1 MIKRLFILNLL
12 LVLTLIVNA
21 QVKIGANPNQISKAA
36 ILELESTNKGLL
48 LPRIQDTALLDTL
61 NPPDGLLI
69 FIKDVNNNQ
78 NILVRKNG
86 KWESLQA
93 SNTSNVNL
101 VAGSGIS
108 IASGT
113 ISATGLTT
121 ANIANN
127 AAITNTQLANS
138 ATTLGSTTMS
148 LGGTY
153 TSVAGLTSITANNF
167 IGTLSG
173 TASTA
178 NKLTNAKT
186 INGVAFDGTANINL
200 PIGANALTFNT
211 TGTGAN
217 YTDTYNGSAP
227 VTISYNTIG
236 ASPRAG
242 SGAITTVGT
251 ITTGVWSGTT
261 ITVANGG
268 TGTYSLTGYVKG
280 GGTTPLF
287 ALDKIPS
294 TDVTG
299 LLKTVNGIGPDA
311 NGNAAVLIG
320 RVFTNDLAHLPANGD
335 AAYHNSDIFVVSG
348 DGTVGNNGRTYI
360 YDGNNWLEL
369 SYNMATTDAR
379 YVLQAGGSTLTGNL
393 TVHNSTNNA
402 NILLIDPPTGNT
414 SAVNKGY
421 VDYLTTLSSLTTVG
435 TITTGVWSG
444 TAIANSKLENSSTLL
459 GATTL
464 TLGGTATSVI
474 GLNALTS
481 SNVTVSGTSTNT
493 SGLKFGNLTSASPA
507 ITASNKVLSLD
518 GLGNVTLTNVPGTQ
532 NIVSFNTSSPNSG
545 SPTFTPNQPSDQ
557 SVIYQSSVD
566 NSLWIY
572 NGSTYVTY
580 TAPST
585 TEWYLGGTANDA
597 GSNKTSSI
605 FRTGAVGI
613 GTNSPTAKLD
623 VAAGT
628 SSNTTGIN
636 LTGNVNDFLQYN
648 VRNTSTGTG
657 AQSGYTATA
666 DNGNDASG
674 FAWMGINNSGFNNPT
689 AYNIG
694 AANDVTYIG
703 SGNDMQIANANTNK
717 SIIFSTGKL
726 TSPYFTERMR
736 IAPTG
741 NVGIGT
747 YNTIVGI
754 ITPTT
759 TLHVQSQLDATNT
772 VNADANVFRMSRN
785 TTNSVKWDNIAQYNL
800 GSYSTG
806 SGDLKAYTRLDLVMS
821 DGTTPTKGVT
831 ASELSNVMT
840 WQANGRVGIG
850 TTAPTQGLTVQTGVN
865 IDNGNANTGTTTNAL
880 IFGSSGSGEGI
891 GSTRTGTNNQYGL
904 NFFTAGLQ
912 RMVINNTGNVG
923 IGTTTPVST
932 LQVNNS
938 LIAEKTNNAN
948 ANVLRLSRPIWSGYK
963 WNNIAQFNLGSY
975 STSGNATSRLD
986 LALTDGS
993 DTTTFTTAM
1002 TWLANG
1008 NVGIGTTA
1016 PSQILELSKNVGGGV
1031 GPVVKIRNSGGAV
1044 SDQAYVDFSTGLSID
1059 GTENRARMGL
1069 NVQAGGMGQLDFFT
1083 KTGASTTFSATP
1095 DMRITG
1101 GNVGI
1106 GTTSPAHTLQV
1117 VNNSVAAGITIAS
1130 FLAPSNIS
1138 VGNVS
1143 QLILGQSISANNAG
1157 EFRFN
1162 YQGAGSSN
1170 NRVDFGFNSV
1180 ATPAMSYN
1188 AGGNVGIGTT
1198 GAVGKLVVNDN
1209 SYIANI
1215 PTTTANLM
1223 DNSTFRPASRVQVT
1237 NGTNNNGLSN
1247 YFTTTTVATQ
1257 AHNYSTGAQLTYA
1270 LQPAGG
1276 LLTVGGTL
1284 KLTGISSNTTSPTVV
1299 TTSGSTV
1306 DNILMINSSGEVYK
1320 TPLPLVSVKV
1330 SPTTASATVPTGTYP
1345 NSYTLVAAD
1354 NNSVIYI
1361 NTSSN
1366 SVTVILP
1373 TLSPG
1378 FMCQVIQDGSNQ
1390 VTFTTA
1396 AGVTLSA
1403 ATASSPNV
1411 YSRTTNSAVGITY
1424 KTATAVYLTGD
1435 LLP

>member
-1 MIKRLFILNLL
+1 MKYNMFKKLLILKLL
-12 LVLTLIVNA
+12 LVLTIMVNA
-21 QVKIGANPNQISKAA
+21 QVKIGTNPGQISKAA

-48 LPRIQDTALLDTL
+48 LPRIQDTTLLDTL

-178 NKLTNAKT
+178 NKLTNARL
-186 INGVAFDGTANINL
+186 INGQSFDGTADINL

-236 ASPRAG
+236 AAPKLG
-242 SGAITTVGT
+242 SRDINTVGT
-251 ITTGVWSGTT
+251 ITTGTWSGTT

-311 NGNAAVLIG
+311 NGNATVLIG
-320 RVFTNDLAHLPANGD
+320 RVFTNDLNHLPANGD

-360 YDGNNWLEL
+360 YDGTNWLEL

-379 YVLQAGGSTLTGNL
+379 YILQAGGSTLTGNL

-532 NIVSFNTSSPNSG
+532 NIVSFNTSNPNSG
-545 SPTFTPNQPSDQ
+545 SPTFIPNTPSDQ

-628 SSNTTGIN
+628 TTNTTGIN

-747 YNTIVGI
+747 YNTFFGV

-785 TTNSVKWDNIAQYNL
+785 TTNSAKWDNIAQYNL
-800 GSYSTG
+800 GSYIAG
-806 SGDLKAYTRLDLVMS
+806 GGDLKAYTRLDLVMS
-821 DGTTPTKGVT
+821 DGTTPTKGVA

-880 IFGSSGSGEGI
+880 MFGSSGSGEGI

-938 LIAEKTNNAN
+938 LIAEKSNNAN
-948 ANVLRLSRPIWSGYK
+948 ANVLRLSRPIWYGYK

-1016 PSQILELSKNVGGGV
+1016 PYSQFANTTTAIQGANMITGISQSINWVSSGTGFGMGLYNSNASGNGLL
-1031 GPVVKIRNSGGAV
+1031 VKTAATSSSTYAFEV
-1044 SDQAYVDFSTGLSID
+1044 STGA
-1059 GTENRARMGL
+1059 N
-1069 NVQAGGMGQLDFFT
+1069 QAGPP
-1083 KTGASTTFSATP
+1083 AATP
-1095 DMRITG
+1095 LFDVLG
-1101 GNVGI
+1101 NGNVGI
-1106 GTTSPAHTLQV
+1106 GTFAPAYPLHISSTGSPLLMVQSSTTASGQAV
-1117 VNNSVAAGITIAS
+1117 VALNNPTQEWR
-1130 FLAPSNIS
+1130 LIS
-1138 VGNVS
+1138 
-1143 QLILGQSISANNAG
+1143 Q
-1157 EFRFN
+1157 
-1162 YQGAGSSN
+1162 GSSN
-1170 NRVDFGFNSV
+1170 GNRFDIHNQTSNS
-1180 ATPAMSYN
+1180 PALSIAPSTLY
-1188 AGGNVGIGTT
+1188 VGIGTT
-1198 GAVGKLVVNDN
+1198 SAAGKLVVNDN

-1237 NGTNNNGLSN
+1237 NGANNNGLSN

-1257 AHNYSTGAQLTYA
+1257 AHNYITGAQLTYA